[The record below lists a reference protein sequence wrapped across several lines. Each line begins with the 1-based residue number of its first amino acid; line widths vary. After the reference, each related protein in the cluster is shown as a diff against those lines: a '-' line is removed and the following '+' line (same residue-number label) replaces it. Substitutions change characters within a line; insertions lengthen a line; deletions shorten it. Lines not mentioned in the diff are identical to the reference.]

1 MRISRFALSLLA
13 ATLSLPAAAET
24 TRVLRAEIPADA
36 PMTIENLAGTMR
48 IVPGTG
54 SRVVVQATVHAGSAE
69 LADGVR
75 LDREGGAG
83 LRVRYPL
90 DRVGTIRYPDPR
102 HRHDGWWNGLSFGDG
117 TTCDY
122 DGRRVRVSSH
132 HGDLL
137 YADLEIQVPRSRVR
151 ATFRNLIGFLDA
163 EQVEGG
169 LEFQVRSAD
178 LHLDRLSG
186 EIRVEGTSGDIAA
199 SRIHGTWESK
209 FTSGD
214 CALDGFQG
222 ESVVFASTSGD
233 LRAGDVEA
241 AHFSSRTTSG
251 DVRVTGANFGEIS
264 AEATSGDIS
273 LEDRGSRLARVRL
286 KTTSGDVSLRL
297 PRNAAFDANLR
308 HGSGDVRIDFSEA
321 LSQGSGRRSEHYR
334 LGKGGI
340 EIEARTG
347 SGDVTIS
354 PGD

>member
-1 MRISRFALSLLA
+1 MRFSRFALSLLA
-13 ATLSLPAAAET
+13 TALSLPAAAET

-48 IVPGTG
+48 VVPGPG

-102 HRHDGWWNGLSFGDG
+102 HRHGGWNILDFGDG

-122 DGRRVRVSSH
+122 DGHRVRVSSRR
-132 HGDLL
+132 GTLL

-199 SRIHGTWESK
+199 SRIRGTWESK

-214 CALDGFQG
+214 CSLDGFQG

-233 LRAGDVEA
+233 LRAENVEA
-241 AHFSSRTTSG
+241 AHFASRTTSG
-251 DVRVTGANFGEIS
+251 DVRVTGANLAEIS
-264 AEATSGDIS
+264 SEATSGNIS
-273 LEDRGSRLARVRL
+273 LEERGSRLARVRL
-286 KTTSGDVSLRL
+286 ETTSGDVSLRL
-297 PRNAAFDANLR
+297 PRHSAFDANLR
-308 HGSGDVRIDFSEA
+308 HGSGDVRVDFSEA

-334 LGKGGI
+334 LGEGGI
-340 EIEARTG
+340 EIEARTEAA
-347 SGDVTIS
+347 T
-354 PGD
+354 